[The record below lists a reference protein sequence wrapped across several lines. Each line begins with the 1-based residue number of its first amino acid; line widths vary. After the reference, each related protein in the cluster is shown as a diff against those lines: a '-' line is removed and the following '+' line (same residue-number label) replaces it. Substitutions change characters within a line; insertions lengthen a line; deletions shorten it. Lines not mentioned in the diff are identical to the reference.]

1 MNIYTSEADS
11 QRVVFD
17 EYRFIPLL
25 DQENGCRGGC
35 RCGILE
41 YTQLDYFQGGV
52 HEDQEVFYV
61 LSGTGYAKVGDRE
74 FPLFP
79 GVCFAALPGQYHAM
93 KRDKDVPYLRLFFF
107 HAAV

>member
-25 DQENGCRGGC
+25 DQENGCRC
-35 RCGILE
+35 RLQVRNLRVFAAGL
-41 YTQLDYFQGGV
+41 FSGRV

-61 LSGTGYAKVGDRE
+61 LSGTGYAKVGDRVSS
-74 FPLFP
+74 FP
-79 GVCFAALPGQYHAM
+79 GVCFAALPGSTM
-93 KRDKDVPYLRLFFF
+93 P
-107 HAAV
+107 